1 MAARQIRDL
10 SLNTHVN
17 IMCIGDPLKSLLLP
31 FWASPTM
38 IPRVHF
44 RAHNYKP
51 PDTDKMLKCKC
62 NVWDIVT
69 NTDAAHRMF
78 PQDGT
83 MHTGMD
89 FCLIFYDAISR
100 IKSEGMDRY
109 ISVKDQLTGRQHA
122 DRPCVT
128 MIIIIKTPRTA
139 ESEYAHVKDLAAAQK
154 VNCITVNNTQEGLKK
169 ASGLPADLCNRVMD
183 ERHSR
188 LTERIGEILRP
199 TENPAESVS
208 ASISSSSLKNG

>member
-1 MAARQIRDL
+1 MASKIRDL
-10 SLNTHVN
+10 SLNTHIN

-44 RAHNYKP
+44 RLHNYKP
-51 PDTDKMLKCKC
+51 PDTDKVLKCKC
-62 NVWDIVT
+62 NIWDIVT

-83 MHTGMD
+83 VHTGMD

-109 ISVKDQLTGRQHA
+109 IAVKDQLTGRQHR
-122 DRPCVT
+122 DRSCVT
-128 MIIIIKTPRTA
+128 MIVIIKTPRTA

-154 VNCITVNNTQEGLKK
+154 VNCIMVDNTQEGLKK
-169 ASGLPADLCNRVMD
+169 AAGLPEDLCNIVMRK
-183 ERHSR
+183 RHAL
-188 LTERIGEILRP
+188 LTERIGEILRS
-199 TENPAESVS
+199 THTS
-208 ASISSSSLKNG
+208 ASASTSASVSSSSLKNG